1 MVDLAEVQAVIKGIL
16 HLGPGYGV
24 RFFAGV
30 LSENVTV
37 LAPLVT
43 FIGDVP
49 LKGEIF
55 HRKLPL
61 ICTSLKSRGC
71 ISQAA
76 DKLRLFGRCAPTGC
90 PGEAQENQGDH
101 FLSPAPQA
109 LPQAVGL
116 GSAAPQADGF
126 SAGLSPAPQAEP
138 QHEQC
143 CPSQTDSSVP

>member
-55 HRKLPL
+55 HRKLPPNMYVFEKSGVHL
-61 ICTSLKSRGC
+61 PSSGQTSAVWEMRPHRMSRGGAGE
-71 ISQAA
+71 S
-76 DKLRLFGRCAPTGC
+76 GRSLLVA
-90 PGEAQENQGDH
+90 
-101 FLSPAPQA
+101 
-109 LPQAVGL
+109 
-116 GSAAPQADGF
+116 GSAGAATGSGF
-126 SAGLSPAPQAEP
+126 GIGGAAGRRFLGGLVTGAASGAAA
-138 QHEQC
+138 
-143 CPSQTDSSVP
+143 